1 MKNFLCWPKFNP
13 RSLNY
18 PEIPVLPNSFS
29 AYKKIRQVIFKDQ
42 LPVSGVGWV
51 GFSNGV
57 EEGIEKR
64 KISGK
69 IPRVG
74 HKDPMPY
81 PGKLRK

>member
-51 GFSNGV
+51 GFST
-57 EEGIEKR
+57 E
-64 KISGK
+64 
-69 IPRVG
+69 
-74 HKDPMPY
+74 
-81 PGKLRK
+81 LRKELRSAK